1 MLIRGLTLNMQHHRF
16 QTYLLIGSIV
26 CAWVYCMLWIESA
39 GNIYKNRKNH
49 IHFRKDAVTIVS
61 DRSKVL
67 TRSRSSRCWTKAE
80 TIKAFLFFFLQASR
94 WYNLFFFF
102 VTCEFL
108 LGCQHMVV
116 ACAVARWFFTRW
128 HFDRYHNSH
137 VNCSRT
143 EKAYDGNF
151 STFFILPV
159 IRRVCNFNKFKK

>member
-1 MLIRGLTLNMQHHRF
+1 MGYLDVRGISLFASVICSPVLTRWLTLKMQCHQF

-61 DRSKVL
+61 DRSEVL
-67 TRSRSSRCWTKAE
+67 TKSDQADVRRRQKTTE
-80 TIKAFLFFFLQASR
+80 EFFFFFLQASR

-116 ACAVARWFFTRW
+116 ACAVARWFFTR
-128 HFDRYHNSH
+128 
-137 VNCSRT
+137 
-143 EKAYDGNF
+143 
-151 STFFILPV
+151 
-159 IRRVCNFNKFKK
+159 